1 MSSSI
6 PKEMLAAQVI
16 EFNKPYKVH
25 KVPVPS
31 DLGPHDLLIKVAVA
45 SLCHTD
51 FMVSVGTM
59 GTQLPCTGSHEGSG
73 TVVAVG
79 SSVSGFKEGDR
90 VMAGIIYHP
99 CGTCPDCLGP
109 ENYTQYCAR
118 SGGYLGVTTH
128 GHFAEFARIDSRTAA
143 VLPDTVSFETAAPLA
158 CAGIT
163 IYRGVVLSG
172 VKKGEWLAM
181 TGCGGGLGHLGVQ
194 FAKALGLNVVGI
206 DARDEGLELT
216 RKGGADV
223 VIDARKGHEEVVR
236 QVHAVTNGEGVTC
249 TLNVSDAAGAMK
261 TAAAV
266 TKMHGTV
273 IQIAQVRLPR
283 PPFSLPREIGV
294 LMKSK
299 PDNVSIPFQELIF
312 RDIRVR
318 GSLISS
324 PQEARDMLQIVAE
337 HGISVNGNS
346 FKGLEEI
353 DKLVHL
359 AESGKMKGKGLLIMD
374 PEQIKKEKENVGG
387 KEMA

>member
-1 MSSSI
+1 MERRLHSRNHSSVVNACNWFPSQTTALMSSSI
-6 PKEMLAAQVI
+6 PKEMLAAQVV

-25 KVPVPS
+25 KIPVPS

-51 FMVSVGTM
+51 FMVSEGIM

-79 SSVSGFKEGDR
+79 LDVCGFKEGDR

-109 ENYTQYCAR
+109 ENYSQYCPR

-128 GHFAEFARIDSRTAA
+128 GHFAEYARIDSRTAA

-181 TGCGGGLGHLGVQ
+181 TGSGGGLGHLGVQ

-216 RKGGADV
+216 RKGGADL
-223 VIDARKGHEEVVR
+223 VIDARKGHEHVVA
-236 QVHAVTNGEGVTC
+236 QVHAVTNGEGVPC
-249 TLNVSDAAGAMK
+249 TLNVSDAKDAIK
-261 TAAAV
+261 TACAI

-273 IQIAQVRLPR
+273 IQIAQVRLLSLPQHVTLLTDRTARECHHPLPGADIPRHPR
-283 PPFSLPREIGV
+283 PRQSHLQPAGSPRHAA
-294 LMKSK
+294 
-299 PDNVSIPFQELIF
+299 
-312 RDIRVR
+312 
-318 GSLISS
+318 
-324 PQEARDMLQIVAE
+324 ARRRAWDLGEWQ
-337 HGISVNGNS
+337 SV
-346 FKGLEEI
+346 
-353 DKLVHL
+353 
-359 AESGKMKGKGLLIMD
+359 
-374 PEQIKKEKENVGG
+374 PWPGG
-387 KEMA
+387 D